1 MKYILYKTTNLI
13 NGYIYIG
20 VHKTDDDITWDN
32 YYGCGVYGN
41 KPYTYQKSKTAFQ
54 KAVTEFGI
62 KNFRRETL
70 AIFDTAEEA
79 YTAEGLIVNENFL
92 ARNDV
97 YNMILGGKINNTS
110 GKPVYKYSLDGEYL
124 GEYKSCNEAA
134 LSVNGNS
141 ATLSHS
147 IMLKFKYH
155 NFYFSYIKHDRYN
168 IEEANPKI
176 LKNVYRYTLDGNYDC
191 EFKSLNDAGYNTF
204 KSSHSYINKAATLG
218 YLVKGTYYF
227 SFFKENSYS
236 EARKKQIL
244 SRMVFQY
251 NNKGEFIKEYSSQ
264 KEAELQNK
272 GSNISKSI
280 KDRSL
285 DKNNYYWS
293 IEKVPL
299 YNVPKKRS
307 SKKVAKLDENNN
319 ILQTWESS
327 NKCAKEVGVAVK
339 NVLQGKYSYHK
350 GYKYIYL

>member
-54 KAVTEFGI
+54 KAITEFGV

-110 GKPVYKYSLDGEYL
+110 GKSVYKYSLDGKYL
-124 GEYKSCNEAA
+124 GEY
-134 LSVNGNS
+134 
-141 ATLSHS
+141 
-147 IMLKFKYH
+147 
-155 NFYFSYIKHDRYN
+155 
-168 IEEANPKI
+168 
-176 LKNVYRYTLDGNYDC
+176 
-191 EFKSLNDAGYNTF
+191 

-227 SFFKENSYS
+227 SFFKESSYS

-251 NNKGEFIKEYSSQ
+251 NSKGEFIKEYSSQ